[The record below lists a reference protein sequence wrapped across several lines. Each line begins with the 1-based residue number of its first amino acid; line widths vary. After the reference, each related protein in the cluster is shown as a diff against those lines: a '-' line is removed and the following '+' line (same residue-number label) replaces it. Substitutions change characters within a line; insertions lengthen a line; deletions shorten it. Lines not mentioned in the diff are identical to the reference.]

1 MRMIAVALLSVSL
14 AAPQAAPLGA
24 QNTAQVS
31 LVLPH
36 GDGRLI
42 VPSGPAWVPVSYKL
56 EDSGSRLTFTFADHL
71 REVTLE
77 ASVFPNDDGS
87 ADACRE
93 LTLTLL
99 LANLHSQGAIKDE
112 RKGVR
117 TLSGGLTLATESFL
131 IATTGVNPGSQQNVY
146 AFAAGPHTCAELHLT
161 QAGSTPAS
169 DPLFQNEIDHL
180 RFEPDYGPTWQ
191 DFNTIASSFY
201 DTMRDFRAAAVFY
214 RRALETLPSSPA
226 TLNQRRTMTDQLAMS
241 YAIYGDVKNSYNVNE
256 DAILQDPTYPY
267 YYYNLACVDA
277 ELHNPLDARRHL
289 ELAFARRGNALP
301 GEPLPNP
308 LTDTS
313 IQKLQ
318 SNRVFWLWLKSFIA
332 KNQ

>member
-1 MRMIAVALLSVSL
+1 MRLIAVALLAVCL
-14 AAPQAAPLGA
+14 AAPLAA
-24 QNTAQVS
+24 QNVSQVS

-56 EDSGSRLTFTFADHL
+56 EDSGSRVIFTFADHL
-71 REVTLE
+71 HEVTME
-77 ASVFPNDDGS
+77 ASVFPNDDGT
-87 ADACRE
+87 ADACRD
-93 LTLTLL
+93 LSLTLL
-99 LANLHSQGAIKDE
+99 LTSLHNQGTIKDE
-112 RKGVR
+112 RQGSRMVNGGV
-117 TLSGGLTLATESFL
+117 SIATESFL
-131 IATTGVNPGSQQNVY
+131 IATTGINPGSQRNVY
-146 AFAAGPHTCAELHLT
+146 AFAAGPHICAELHLS
-161 QAGSTPAS
+161 QSGATPAS
-169 DPLFQNEIDHL
+169 DPLFQNEIDRM
-180 RFEPDYGPTWQ
+180 RFDAEYSPTSQ

-214 RRALETLPSSPA
+214 RRALETLPMSPG
-226 TLNQRRTMTDQLAMS
+226 TLNQRRALTDQLAMS

-256 DAILQDPTYPY
+256 DAILQDPDYPY

-301 GEPLPNP
+301 GESLPDP

-318 SNRVFWLWLKSFIA
+318 SNKAFWLWLKSFSA
-332 KNQ
+332 KNK